1 MQVAVPAEPEKAG
14 SLALPIVLVLWLSL
28 AWAGRAALWLYSIT
42 AGKEG
47 GPPDRWSPSSRLQR
61 TPGATTLPLFF
72 HPRGPCS
79 QGRINEPAVVLAP
92 SRGGPPFCGSPSTQL
107 SL

>member
-47 GPPDRWSPSSRLQR
+47 APPDRWSASSRLQR
-61 TPGATTLPLFF
+61 TPGASTLLLFF
-72 HPRGPCS
+72 HPTCPCS
-79 QGRINEPAVVLAP
+79 QRRINELALLFP
-92 SRGGPPFCGSPSTQL
+92 HSGGCPLFT
-107 SL
+107 